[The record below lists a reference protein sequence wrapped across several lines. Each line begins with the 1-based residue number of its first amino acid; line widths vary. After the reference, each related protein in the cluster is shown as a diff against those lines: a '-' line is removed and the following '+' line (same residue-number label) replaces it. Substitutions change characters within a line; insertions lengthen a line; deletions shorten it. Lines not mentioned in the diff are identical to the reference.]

1 MKKQKNNTNLLLYGH
16 HAVIEALKNP
26 NRQKLCLKAIKESVP
41 SKQITQNVPVQIVSK
56 DALNALVGND
66 AVHQG
71 LVLETKNLPAVSLED
86 IIDRTQDAQSAMVV
100 LLDQVTDPHNIGA
113 ILRSAAAFDAKALI
127 LADANAPEETGVLA
141 KSACGAL
148 EIIPLVRV
156 ANLVRAMEKLK
167 QAGFW
172 CIGLDGY
179 AKQMINDKPLPKK
192 SAFVMGAEGDGM
204 RRLTAE
210 TCDYTVKLPM
220 SNKME
225 SLNVSNA
232 AAITMFEWYKNFESD
247 W

>member
-1 MKKQKNNTNLLLYGH
+1 MKKQKNVSSLWLYGH

-26 NRQKLCLKAIKESVP
+26 NRQKLCLKATKDNLP
-41 SKQITQNVPVQIVSK
+41 PKDLTQNVPVQIVSR
-56 DALNALVGND
+56 DELNALVGAE

-71 LVLETKNLPAVSLED
+71 LALQVKPLALQT
-86 IIDRTQDAQSAMVV
+86 IDDVIERTNARANAMVIF
-100 LLDQVTDPHNIGA
+100 LDQVTDPHNIGA
-113 ILRSAAAFDAKALI
+113 ILRSAAAFNANAVIVPDM
-127 LADANAPEETGVLA
+127 NAPEETGTLA

-148 EIIPLVRV
+148 EIVPLVRV
-156 ANLVRAMEKLK
+156 TNFVRAMEKLK

-179 AKQMINDKPLPKK
+179 ANEMINDKPLPNKTV
-192 SAFVMGAEGDGM
+192 FVMGSEGTGM

-220 SNKME
+220 SDKME

-232 AAITMFEWYKNFESD
+232 AAITMFEWYQGHQG
-247 W
+247 

>member
-1 MKKQKNNTNLLLYGH
+1 MFKSNKRKCSAKGND
-16 HAVIEALKNP
+16 AKCSRS
-26 NRQKLCLKAIKESVP
+26 NRIKRRF
-41 SKQITQNVPVQIVSK
+41 KRACWK
-56 DALNALVGND
+56 D

-127 LADANAPEETGVLA
+127 LPDANAPEETGVLA

-156 ANLVRAMEKLK
+156 PNLVRAMEKLK